1 MYDRLGSED
10 FDISTIEI
18 SELTPEEV
26 KKAGIKRL
34 TELHKEMRPLELEKR
49 QVLWMLSDPLKK
61 QQVIDLT
68 VSSARNI
75 MSNCTL
81 EHTEDDLLY
90 KGFTKDNKE
99 LLKGERSMKVSN
111 LFSKITQDS
120 TVKEGVTEIKELV
133 KFDTRK
139 VRQEKRVG
147 KTLDNLYLHKRQA
160 DQEKEL
166 LKHREQIAMLVMAQR
181 YNEDR
186 FEQIGSALLLHE
198 DKLKALAVLGVEQ
211 KKIDLYELSL
221 KEPNLTRDALA
232 ERVGKSKRTVIAWL
246 QEINTK
252 MTPKTDLCIGNEVV
266 T

>member
-1 MYDRLGSED
+1 MYDKLGSED
-10 FDISTIEI
+10 FDVSTVEI
-18 SELTPEEV
+18 SQLTPEEV

-34 TELHKEMRPLELEKR
+34 NEIHREMRPLELEKR
-49 QVLWMLSDPLKK
+49 QVLWLLSDPLKK

-90 KGFTKDNKE
+90 RGFSSENKE
-99 LLKGERSMKVSN
+99 LLKGERGMKVNN
-111 LFSKITQDS
+111 LFSTITQDS
-120 TVKEGVTEIKELV
+120 TIKEGVQDIKDLV

-147 KTLDNLYLHKRQA
+147 KTLDNLYIHKKQA
-160 DQEKEL
+160 DQAKEL
-166 LKHREQIAMLVMAQR
+166 MQHREQIAMLILAQK

-186 FEQIGSALLLHE
+186 FYQIGSALLQHE

-211 KKIDLYELSL
+211 KKIDLYELTL
-221 KEPNLTRDALA
+221 KEPKLTRDVLA
-232 ERVGKSKRTVIAWL
+232 ERIGKSKRTVISWL
-246 QEINTK
+246 QEIEQLKVQASN
-252 MTPKTDLCIGNEVV
+252 VR
-266 T
+266 